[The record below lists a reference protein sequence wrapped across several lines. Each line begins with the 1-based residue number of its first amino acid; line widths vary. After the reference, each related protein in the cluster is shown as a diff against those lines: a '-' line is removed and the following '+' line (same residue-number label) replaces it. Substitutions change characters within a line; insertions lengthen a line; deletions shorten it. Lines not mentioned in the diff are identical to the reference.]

1 MFFFLLILFNFQ
13 VSTSEELMEKATAA
27 ELILKAKCEDLEFEV
42 GELKLKMEA
51 QKQQVGIF

>member
-1 MFFFLLILFNFQ
+1 
-13 VSTSEELMEKATAA
+13 MEKATAA